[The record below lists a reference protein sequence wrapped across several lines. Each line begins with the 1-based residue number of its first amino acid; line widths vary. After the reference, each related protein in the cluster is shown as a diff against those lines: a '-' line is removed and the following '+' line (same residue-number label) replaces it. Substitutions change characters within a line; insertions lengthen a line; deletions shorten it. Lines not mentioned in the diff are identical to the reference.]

1 MIDLKVF
8 KNCHVG
14 EDIYILAS
22 GKSVDF
28 IDKSFFKNKI
38 IIGVNQAY
46 KKCVCKYLLRKEAK
60 YMNEVINAND
70 KKTIHFVS
78 EGDCGSTDTQNKKNT
93 QNALNKVDTS
103 NVVLYPHNKNMS
115 ATPITSLP
123 QDDMLIVSFSTI
135 TTAIHLAAYMGAKNI
150 ILVGHDC
157 GTINGECNFEGYH
170 NNETYKVA
178 HTKGKEGY
186 VLWLKMIENNTIQ
199 LKKLLIEKYG
209 CNIYS
214 LNPFINFNLEGNV
227 YKK

>member
-8 KNCHVG
+8 NKCHAG

-28 IDKSFFKNKI
+28 IDNSFFKDKI
-38 IIGVNQAY
+38 IIGTNQVY
-46 KKCVCKYLLRKEAK
+46 KKISCKYLLRKEAEL
-60 YMNEVINAND
+60 MNEVINAND

-78 EGDCGSTDTQNKKNT
+78 EGACGQTDPQNKKIT
-93 QNALNKVDTS
+93 LNALKEVDTS
-103 NVVLYPHNKNMS
+103 NVVLYPHNDNKCES
-115 ATPITSLP
+115 PIISIP
-123 QDDMLIVSFSTI
+123 KGDMLIVSHSTI

-157 GTINGECNFEGYH
+157 GTINGECNFKGYH
-170 NNETYKVA
+170 NNETYKIVHA
-178 HTKGKEGY
+178 KGKDDY
-186 VLWLKMIENNTIQ
+186 VLWLKKIEDNTIR

-227 YKK
+227 YEK

>member
-1 MIDLKVF
+1 MTHPICIYLHQQK
-8 KNCHVG
+8 HVCNTNN
-14 EDIYILAS
+14 IYH
-22 GKSVDF
+22 K
-28 IDKSFFKNKI
+28 
-38 IIGVNQAY
+38 
-46 KKCVCKYLLRKEAK
+46 
-60 YMNEVINAND
+60 
-70 KKTIHFVS
+70 
-78 EGDCGSTDTQNKKNT
+78 
-93 QNALNKVDTS
+93 
-103 NVVLYPHNKNMS
+103 
-115 ATPITSLP
+115 
-123 QDDMLIVSFSTI
+123 DDMLIVSFSTI